1 MVKGKYSPSNR
12 MGKVPIRGSLKNK
25 SGLDLNI
32 MDINGRWKYFVGF
45 TSDEEG
51 EWKIKG

>member
-1 MVKGKYSPSNR
+1 MLRGKYSPSNR

-32 MDINGRWKYFVGF
+32 MDINGRRKYFVGF

-51 EWKIKG
+51 EWKNKG